1 MPMTPKE
8 MVKFLRKNGFISVSQ
23 EGSHQK
29 FKNPITNRQTTVP
42 IHRKELSKGLEQTI
56 LKQAGLKK
64 QEMV

>member
-8 MVKFLRKNGFISVSQ
+8 MVKFLLKNGFVSITQ

-29 FKNPITNRQTTVP
+29 FRNPLTRRQTTVP
-42 IHRKELSKGLEQTI
+42 IHRKELSKGMEQTI

-64 QEMV
+64 